1 MEYVLDKEEIEI
13 VRDVIPLV
21 RSLSEGLPLHD
32 RLDKTAELIMNGED
46 SLELS
51 IEQRDTILLMFA
63 LQELSFRKKYNVLTR
78 NYGIELNSERLTYIA
93 QAITRYGSYDEN
105 RRQKKAEL
113 IKKLKAKE
121 KHPSR
126 KLYISDLHFFHERLN
141 QSMDQRG
148 FGSLEEM
155 HSYMIRQWK
164 ENVTANDE
172 VYILGDFSV
181 AKGLDTNAILSQL
194 PGKKYLIR
202 GNHDRYLEDKSFK
215 EDYFEWILPFA
226 EIQDNRRK
234 VVLSHYPVFCYPGQ
248 YRRNGD
254 KASTYMMYGHVHNTH
269 DEVLVNKFIMETRQ
283 TKVMSKYDAEPKPIP
298 CQMINCFCMFS
309 DYIPLTL
316 DEWIVKDDERR
327 KQHVDD

>member
-78 NYGIELNSERLTYIA
+78 NYGIELNSERLTCIA

-141 QSMDQRG
+141 QSMDKRG

-269 DEVLVNKFIMETRQ
+269 DEVLVNKFIMETRR

>member
-1 MEYVLDKEEIEI
+1 
-13 VRDVIPLV
+13 
-21 RSLSEGLPLHD
+21 
-32 RLDKTAELIMNGED
+32 
-46 SLELS
+46 
-51 IEQRDTILLMFA
+51 
-63 LQELSFRKKYNVLTR
+63 
-78 NYGIELNSERLTYIA
+78 
-93 QAITRYGSYDEN
+93 
-105 RRQKKAEL
+105 
-113 IKKLKAKE
+113 
-121 KHPSR
+121 
-126 KLYISDLHFFHERLN
+126 
-141 QSMDQRG
+141 MDQRG

-269 DEVLVNKFIMETRQ
+269 DEVLVNKFIMETRR